1 MTVNQFGD
9 NPWRPG
15 VVQDT
20 YIPDQLVSGPLQLVT
35 DTGIITGA
43 KAYKRGTVMGV
54 ITASGKYQISVK
66 TATDGSEIPTAILVD
81 DVDATAGDVNGGVYL
96 MGEFNG
102 HRMILDASWTLD
114 TVKIALRPSSIFV
127 RSVVQNDA

>member
-9 NPWRPG
+9 NPWRPA

-20 YIPDQLVSGPLQLVT
+20 YVPDQLVSGPLQLVT
-35 DTGIITGA
+35 DTVILTGA
-43 KAYKRGTVMGV
+43 QTYRRGTVMGI

-66 TATDGSEIPTAILVD
+66 TATDGSEVPSAILVD
-81 DVDATAGDVNGGVYL
+81 DVDATAADINGGVYL

-102 HRMILDASWTLD
+102 HRMILDTSWDLAT
-114 TVKIALRPSSIFV
+114 IAPALRPFGIFV
-127 RSVVQNDA
+127 RSVVQNDV